1 VVTEGAVGAEPAAM
15 STVNSAD
22 SVAPEPLLEFDA
34 LDEELV
40 EEAFVFET
48 DELLAESA
56 ELLVVAALLVVAVQ
70 PSLSSTFD
78 CFFAVAS
85 DVSSD
90 SNCCSSDSR
99 VNLADL
105 RLAAC

>member
-1 VVTEGAVGAEPAAM
+1 M
-15 STVNSAD
+15 STINSAD
-22 SVAPEPLLEFDA
+22 SVAPEPLPEFEA

-56 ELLVVAALLVVAVQ
+56 ELLVVAVLLVVAALLVVAVQ

-78 CFFAVAS
+78 CFSAVAS

-90 SNCCSSDSR
+90 FNCCSSDSS